1 METLSEDTQ
10 RRVVKR
16 VATMRVLGLGLGL
29 LPILVVLHELK
40 APMVMWLLAAA
51 NALVWPWVARR
62 IAMASSHPMQVERRN
77 LIIDSIMGG
86 MWVSLMQFNA
96 APSLVLV
103 SMLLMDKFA
112 FGGVKLAARAT
123 AGLLASAVVFAALNG
138 FSFAPSSSTLATLA
152 TLPLLL
158 AYPSAIALAAHTLSE
173 RVRKQSRKLAELSRT
188 DALTGLA
195 NRRALMESLDH
206 EFRRFRRGGYRAT
219 LMMLDVDRFKLL
231 NDTHGHAVGDEAL
244 RAIAKVLKKTL
255 RDTDTAGRYGGDEF
269 AVVLTDASGARVGDL
284 AERLRQA
291 IAAAELVEGQG
302 VHATVSIGYAE
313 LDSGMHTGAQW
324 IAAADAALYRAKS
337 GGRNRAM
344 SAPSHGPAP

>member
-10 RRVVKR
+10 RRAVKR

-29 LPILVVLHELK
+29 LPIMVVLYELN
-40 APMVMWLLAAA
+40 APMVMWLLALA
-51 NALVWPWVARR
+51 NGFLWPWVARR
-62 IAMASSHPMQVERRN
+62 IAVASSDPMRVERRN
-77 LIIDSIMGG
+77 LLIDSMMGG
-86 MWVSLMQFNA
+86 MWVALMQFNVV
-96 APSLVLV
+96 PSLVLV
-103 SMLLMDKFA
+103 SMLSMDKFA
-112 FGGVKLAARAT
+112 FGGVKLAARCFA
-123 AGLLASAVVFAALNG
+123 ALAASAAVFAALNG
-138 FSFAPSSSTLATLA
+138 FAFAPHSSTIVTLA
-152 TLPLLL
+152 ALPLLM
-158 AYPSAIALAAHTLSE
+158 AYPSAIALAAYTLSE
-173 RVRKQSRKLAELSRT
+173 RVRKQSKALAELSRT
-188 DALTGLA
+188 DALTELA

-244 RAIAKVLKKTL
+244 RTIARVLRKTL

-284 AERLRQA
+284 AERLRQS
-291 IAAAELVEGQG
+291 IAAAELIEGQG

-337 GGRNRAM
+337 GGRNRTM
-344 SAPSHGPAP
+344 SSPSHGPIP